1 MPSSRTRVRI
11 KRSSSDGSSS
21 GIDVAAARPTENHN
35 PSSDI
40 HVAGPSVN
48 GVTDGDG
55 DGARCR
61 VDDGHMLVIRLR
73 PDQVALLNTEASNS
87 NGLDAGHTVD
97 DNDHVGGGRNH
108 RGTFSKKHVQRH
120 PEIEWVH
127 RGQGRYLPA
136 EQVRREST
144 AAAVGAPERKS
155 RSHRTIQEEFD
166 HQVQIKREDLE
177 TDTLQPPPTGTTF
190 KSLRSTSADDAT
202 HKLAAISPP
211 AITPAPAPRKRAP
224 RDSLTDALSGPPQ
237 YGLRRHH
244 RDSLSQPQSPA
255 IATASESRSGRFARR
270 SDAKFLP
277 SIEKSLSLSLT
288 LPLRRT
294 SLRKSFTA
302 ARTAES
308 DEDESEVEVDEDS
321 EVEGSEMSRGRKDT
335 YDREY
340 VDAHPGEVF
349 HHAGNGWFRRGPR
362 PSGKTKGKGK
372 AVKREVVVA
381 DEVPAVVKEKKREK
395 KRQVSYGLDSNASI
409 HKEDLGNYPGQVF
422 THKGNGWYRPGPDPS
437 GQRRSIVI
445 ASGGDDSENEVDE
458 EEESADED
466 EEEVSEDDDAPAG
479 TVGRKYKDAHPE
491 TEWVHRGNGRYV
503 RKSKLSAPPVSAEPP
518 AETQRRGSERTY
530 SKKFVIEHPGEEFY
544 HTGNARHKRGSRPS
558 VVKSA
563 PPESVV
569 DDDNDNA
576 ESEDEAGGGLVDKA
590 FVTAHPHLQFHHRGQ
605 GRYARGPR
613 LATTPARNEG
623 SEDEDDGE
631 GDVDGV
637 SRDSLVDGAFVNAH
651 PGITFY
657 HRGQG
662 RWAFGMPPSY
672 SHNKVAVRG
681 PGAREWKV
689 SVGEEEGDEGPSRTA
704 LFMKAEGPEKFPEFL
719 WHYRGGGKWGRM
731 TKMEVDLAA
740 SVGGGKGRRGVQR
753 RGGGDGGGEERPKIR
768 RSRKGLNGVGDEG
781 EGPNKVREKVPK
793 PKPRMLEPEEDVL
806 EDDDLPSIFGEEWP
820 ALTGTE
826 DAIDKQTRKV
836 FKPLNT
842 NEILA
847 SLAKFDPAARST
859 GNLLEIAANA
869 QRALLALQEEYLAL
883 DRVTAQHAKIPRRP
897 AKGGTVP
904 VDPQVFED
912 RKEADLYDYA
922 FDPRRIGFQ
931 DPEAQHIVRDAEGRE
946 LRQRRN
952 RTGVGATDT
961 VPGWKF
967 GEEGL
972 DGKRQSRQPNRF
984 DANIEMQ
991 QPARKRMRAMGG
1003 ASPLS
1008 MTPDRAATPLGGGGV
1023 GNNTNLLGLGRLGNV
1038 PKRIQQLRGES
1049 VGSVRSEG
1057 GSPAKHKG
1065 RPPGS
1070 KNLHKRSDAGI
1081 PKGPRKKKVVEV
1093 GEVGEESEV
1102 KGVEAAVD
1110 RDFEM

>member
-1 MPSSRTRVRI
+1 MSSTRARVRI
-11 KRSSSDGSSS
+11 KRSSSDGSSDGSSS
-21 GIDVAAARPTENHN
+21 GIDVAAARPTEHN
-35 PSSDI
+35 NTSSDI
-40 HVAGPSVN
+40 RVAEPEVN
-48 GVTDGDG
+48 GRADDS
-55 DGARCR
+55 GARCR
-61 VDDGHMLVIRLR
+61 VVDGHMLVIRLR
-73 PDQVALLNTEASNS
+73 RDQVALLNTEPSNP
-87 NGLDAGHTVD
+87 NGLNGHTVD
-97 DNDHVGGGRNH
+97 DNDVVGRNH

-144 AAAVGAPERKS
+144 AAAVAAPERKS
-155 RSHRTIQEEFD
+155 RSRRTIQEEFD
-166 HQVQIKREDLE
+166 HQVQIKREELE
-177 TDTLQPPPTGTTF
+177 SDTIEPPT
-190 KSLRSTSADDAT
+190 KSLRSTSAEAT
-202 HKLAAISPP
+202 KLAAISPP
-211 AITPAPAPRKRAP
+211 VIAAPAPRKRAP

-244 RDSLSQPQSPA
+244 HNSLSQSQPGSPA
-255 IATASESRSGRFARR
+255 IATATESRSGRFARR

-277 SIEKSLSLSLT
+277 SIEKGLSLT
-288 LPLRRT
+288 LPHRRT

-302 ARTAES
+302 ATTAES
-308 DEDESEVEVDEDS
+308 DEDESEGS
-321 EVEGSEMSRGRKDT
+321 EVEEGDGSEMSRGRKDT

-362 PSGKTKGKGK
+362 PSGKTKGKGRASGTGK
-372 AVKREVVVA
+372 AVKREVVA
-381 DEVPAVVKEKKREK
+381 DEVAAPVVKEKKK

-445 ASGGDDSENEVDE
+445 ASGGDDSENEVEE
-458 EEESADED
+458 EEESADEED
-466 EEEVSEDDDAPAG
+466 EEASEDDDAPAG

-491 TEWVHRGNGRYV
+491 VEWVHRGNGRYV
-503 RKSKLSAPPVSAEPP
+503 RKSKLSAPPPASVEPAP
-518 AETQRRGSERTY
+518 AETMKRGSERTY
-530 SKKFVIEHPGEEFY
+530 SKKFVIDHPSEEFY
-544 HTGNARHKRGSRPS
+544 HTGNARYKRGSRPS

-569 DDDNDNA
+569 EDDN
-576 ESEDEAGGGLVDKA
+576 EGSEDDGTGGDGGGLVDKA
-590 FVTAHPHLQFHHRGQ
+590 FVTAHPHLLFHHRGQ

-613 LATTPARNEG
+613 PATTPARNEG
-623 SEDEDDGE
+623 SEGEDDGE

-637 SRDSLVDGAFVNAH
+637 GRDSLVDGAFVNAH

-689 SVGEEEGDEGPSRTA
+689 SSEEDGDEGPPKTA
-704 LFMKAEGPEKFPEFL
+704 LFMKADGPEKFPEYL

-740 SVGGGKGRRGVQR
+740 SVGAGKGRRGQR
-753 RGGGDGGGEERPKIR
+753 RGVGDGGGEERPKMR
-768 RSRKGLNGVGDEG
+768 RSRKGLHGGVGEEG
-781 EGPNKVREKVPK
+781 EGTKVREKIPK

-806 EDDDLPSIFGEEWP
+806 GDDDLPSIFGEEWP

-842 NEILA
+842 NKILA
-847 SLAKFDPAARST
+847 SLTKFDPAARST

-869 QRALLALQEEYLAL
+869 QRALKALQEEYLSL

-1008 MTPDRAATPLGGGGV
+1008 MTPDRAATPHLGGGV
-1023 GNNTNLLGLGRLGNV
+1023 GNNTNILGLGRLGNV

-1049 VGSVRSEG
+1049 VGTVRSEG
-1057 GSPAKHKG
+1057 GDPGSPAKHKG

-1070 KNLHKRSDAGI
+1070 KNLHKRSDAGV

-1093 GEVGEESEV
+1093 GEESEV
-1102 KGVEAAVD
+1102 KGVEAEVD

>member
-1 MPSSRTRVRI
+1 MAETRTTMPSMRARVRI
-11 KRSSSDGSSS
+11 KRSSSDGSSDGSSS
-21 GIDVAAARPTENHN
+21 GIDVAAARPMENN
-35 PSSDI
+35 NTSSDI
-40 HVAGPSVN
+40 PVAEPEGN
-48 GVTDGDG
+48 GRADDGN
-55 DGARCR
+55 GARCR
-61 VDDGHMLVIRLR
+61 VVDGHMLVIRLR
-73 PDQVALLNTEASNS
+73 PDQVALLNTEPSNS
-87 NGLDAGHTVD
+87 NGLNGHTAGND
-97 DNDHVGGGRNH
+97 DNDVVGRNH

-144 AAAVGAPERKS
+144 AAAVAAPERKS
-155 RSHRTIQEEFD
+155 RSRRTIQEEFD
-166 HQVQIKREDLE
+166 HQVQIKREELE
-177 TDTLQPPPTGTTF
+177 TDTLQPPT
-190 KSLRSTSADDAT
+190 KSLRSTSADAT
-202 HKLAAISPP
+202 QKLATSPP
-211 AITPAPAPRKRAP
+211 VITAPRKRAP

-277 SIEKSLSLSLT
+277 SIEKGLSLT
-288 LPLRRT
+288 LPHRRT

-302 ARTAES
+302 AAES
-308 DEDESEVEVDEDS
+308 EPEDDDDDDDEDS
-321 EVEGSEMSRGRKDT
+321 EVGNEGSEMSRGRKDT

-362 PSGKTKGKGK
+362 PSGKTAGKGKGK
-372 AVKREVVVA
+372 GRAVAVKSEVDVVPV
-381 DEVPAVVKEKKREK
+381 VPKKKKKE
-395 KRQVSYGLDSNASI
+395 RQVSYGLDSNASI

-445 ASGGDDSENEVDE
+445 ASGGDDSENEVEE

-466 EEEVSEDDDAPAG
+466 DEEGSEDDDAPAG

-491 TEWVHRGNGRYV
+491 VEWVHRGNGRYV
-503 RKSKLSAPPVSAEPP
+503 RKSKLSAPPLSIEPAP
-518 AETQRRGSERTY
+518 AETMKRGSERTY
-530 SKKFVIEHPGEEFY
+530 SKKFVIDHPSEEFY
-544 HTGNARHKRGSRPS
+544 HTGNARYKRGSRPS

-569 DDDNDNA
+569 EDDNE
-576 ESEDEAGGGLVDKA
+576 ESEDWGGGDGGGLVDKA

-613 LATTPARNEG
+613 PATTPARNEG

-637 SRDSLVDGAFVNAH
+637 SRESLVDGAFVNAH

-689 SVGEEEGDEGPSRTA
+689 SGEEDGDEGPAKTA
-704 LFMKAEGPEKFPEFL
+704 LFMKADGPEKFPEYL

-740 SVGGGKGRRGVQR
+740 SVGAGKGRRGQR
-753 RGGGDGGGEERPKIR
+753 RGVGDDGGEERPKMR
-768 RSRKGLNGVGDEG
+768 RSRKGLHGGVGEEG
-781 EGPNKVREKVPK
+781 EGAKVREKVPK

-806 EDDDLPSIFGEEWP
+806 GDDDLPSIFGEEWP

-842 NEILA
+842 NKILA
-847 SLAKFDPAARST
+847 SLTKFDPAARST

-869 QRALLALQEEYLAL
+869 QRALQALQEEYLSL

-904 VDPQVFED
+904 VDSQVFED

-952 RTGVGATDT
+952 RTGFGATDT

-1008 MTPDRAATPLGGGGV
+1008 MTPDRAATPLLGGGV
-1023 GNNTNLLGLGRLGNV
+1023 GNNTNMLGLGRLGNV

-1070 KNLHKRSDAGI
+1070 KNLHKRSDAGV

-1093 GEVGEESEV
+1093 GEGSEV
-1102 KGVEAAVD
+1102 KGLSVEAEVD

>member
-1 MPSSRTRVRI
+1 MSSTRARVRI

-35 PSSDI
+35 TSSDI
-40 HVAGPSVN
+40 HVAEPSVN
-48 GVTDGDG
+48 GVTDDG
-55 DGARCR
+55 VGASCR
-61 VDDGHMLVIRLR
+61 VVDGHMLVIRLR
-73 PDQVALLNTEASNS
+73 PDQVALLNIEPKTL
-87 NGLDAGHTVD
+87 NGLDGHIAGND

-144 AAAVGAPERKS
+144 AAAAGAPERKS
-155 RSHRTIQEEFD
+155 RSRRTIQEEFD
-166 HQVQIKREDLE
+166 HQVQIKREELNE
-177 TDTLQPPPTGTTF
+177 SDTLQPPITGTT
-190 KSLRSTSADDAT
+190 KSLRSTSADV
-202 HKLAAISPP
+202 AISPP
-211 AITPAPAPRKRAP
+211 VITAPAPRKRAP

-244 RDSLSQPQSPA
+244 RDSLSQSQPGSPA

-277 SIEKSLSLSLT
+277 SIEKGLSLT
-288 LPLRRT
+288 LPHRRT

-302 ARTAES
+302 ATTAES
-308 DEDESEVEVDEDS
+308 DEDESEVEVEEDS
-321 EVEGSEMSRGRKDT
+321 EVGNEGSEMSRGRKDT

-372 AVKREVVVA
+372 AVKREVVAA
-381 DEVPAVVKEKKREK
+381 DEVAVPVVKQKKKEK

-445 ASGGDDSENEVDE
+445 ASGGDDSENEAEEE
-458 EEESADED
+458 EEESAEED
-466 EEEVSEDDDAPAG
+466 EEEGSDDDDGAPAG

-491 TEWVHRGNGRYV
+491 VEWVHRGNGRYV
-503 RKSKLSAPPVSAEPP
+503 RKSKLSAPPLSAEPLPGP
-518 AETQRRGSERTY
+518 AETMKRGSERTY
-530 SKKFVIEHPGEEFY
+530 SKKFVIDHPSEEFY
-544 HTGNARHKRGSRPS
+544 HTGNARYKRGSRPS

-569 DDDNDNA
+569 EDDDHE
-576 ESEDEAGGGLVDKA
+576 ESEDGDGGGLVDKA

-613 LATTPARNEG
+613 PATTPARNEG

-637 SRDSLVDGAFVNAH
+637 SRESLVDGAFVNAH
-651 PGITFY
+651 PHITFY

-689 SVGEEEGDEGPSRTA
+689 SGEEDGDEGPAKTA
-704 LFMKAEGPEKFPEFL
+704 LFMKAEGPEKFPEYL

-740 SVGGGKGRRGVQR
+740 SVGAGKGRRGQR
-753 RGGGDGGGEERPKIR
+753 RGVGDDGGEERPKMR
-768 RSRKGLNGVGDEG
+768 RSRKGLHGGVGEEG
-781 EGPNKVREKVPK
+781 DGPK
-793 PKPRMLEPEEDVL
+793 PRVQAPKVKPRMLEPEEDVL

-842 NEILA
+842 NKILA
-847 SLAKFDPAARST
+847 SLTKFDPAARST

-869 QRALLALQEEYLAL
+869 QRALQALQEEYLSL

-904 VDPQVFED
+904 VDAQVFED

-1008 MTPDRAATPLGGGGV
+1008 MTPDRAATPLGGAL
-1023 GNNTNLLGLGRLGNV
+1023 GNNTQFLGLGRIGNV

-1070 KNLHKRSDAGI
+1070 KNLHKRSDAGV

-1093 GEVGEESEV
+1093 GEGSEV
-1102 KGVEAAVD
+1102 KGGEAEVE
-1110 RDFEM
+1110 RDYEM

>member
-1 MPSSRTRVRI
+1 MAETRTTTSSTRARVRI
-11 KRSSSDGSSS
+11 KRSSSDPSSDGSSS
-21 GIDVAAARPTENHN
+21 GIDVAVARPTEHN
-35 PSSDI
+35 NTSSDI
-40 HVAGPSVN
+40 RVAEPKVN
-48 GVTDGDG
+48 GVTDDG
-55 DGARCR
+55 GGARCR
-61 VDDGHMLVIRLR
+61 VVDGHMLVIRLR
-73 PDQVALLNTEASNS
+73 PDQVALLNIEPKTS
-87 NGLDAGHTVD
+87 NGLDGHIAGND
-97 DNDHVGGGRNH
+97 DNDGVGVGRNH

-144 AAAVGAPERKS
+144 AAAVAAPERKS
-155 RSHRTIQEEFD
+155 RSRRTIQEEFD
-166 HQVQIKREDLE
+166 HQVQIKREELE
-177 TDTLQPPPTGTTF
+177 TDTLQPLT
-190 KSLRSTSADDAT
+190 KSLRSTSADAT
-202 HKLAAISPP
+202 KLAASPP
-211 AITPAPAPRKRAP
+211 IISAPAPAPRKRAP

-277 SIEKSLSLSLT
+277 SIEKGVSLT
-288 LPLRRT
+288 LPHRRT

-302 ARTAES
+302 ATTAES
-308 DEDESEVEVDEDS
+308 DEDESEVEGDEGS
-321 EVEGSEMSRGRKDT
+321 EVGNEGSEMSRGRKDT

-349 HHAGNGWFRRGPR
+349 HHAGNGWFRRGLR
-362 PSGKTKGKGK
+362 PNGKTKGKGK
-372 AVKREVVVA
+372 AVKREVVA
-381 DEVPAVVKEKKREK
+381 DEVAVPAVVQKKEK

-445 ASGGDDSENEVDE
+445 ASGGDDSENEVEE

-466 EEEVSEDDDAPAG
+466 EEEASDDDDAPAG

-491 TEWVHRGNGRYV
+491 VEWVHRGNGRYV
-503 RKSKLSAPPVSAEPP
+503 RKSKLSAPPLSAEPAP
-518 AETQRRGSERTY
+518 AETMKRGSERTY
-530 SKKFVIEHPGEEFY
+530 SKKFVIDHPSEEFY
-544 HTGNARHKRGSRPS
+544 HTGNARYKRGSRPS

-569 DDDNDNA
+569 EDDNE
-576 ESEDEAGGGLVDKA
+576 ESEDEGGGDAGALFDKA
-590 FVTAHPHLQFHHRGQ
+590 HVNAHPHLQFHHRGQ

-613 LATTPARNEG
+613 PATTPAHNEG

-637 SRDSLVDGAFVNAH
+637 SRESLVDGAFVNAH
-651 PGITFY
+651 PNITFY

-689 SVGEEEGDEGPSRTA
+689 SGEEDGDEGPAKTA
-704 LFMKAEGPEKFPEFL
+704 LFMKAEGPEKFPEFV

-740 SVGGGKGRRGVQR
+740 SVGAGKGRRGQR
-753 RGGGDGGGEERPKIR
+753 RGVGVDGEEERPKMR
-768 RSRKGLNGVGDEG
+768 RSRKGLNGVGEEG
-781 EGPNKVREKVPK
+781 EGAKVREKVPK

-806 EDDDLPSIFGEEWP
+806 GDDDLPSIFGEEWP

-842 NEILA
+842 NKILA
-847 SLAKFDPAARST
+847 SLTKFDPAARST
-859 GNLLEIAANA
+859 GNLLDIAANA
-869 QRALLALQEEYLAL
+869 QRALQALQEEYLSL

-984 DANIEMQ
+984 DANTEMQ
-991 QPARKRMRAMGG
+991 QPARKRMRAMGA

-1008 MTPDRAATPLGGGGV
+1008 MTPDRAATPLGSAL
-1023 GNNTNLLGLGRLGNV
+1023 GNNTQFLGLGRIGNV

-1070 KNLHKRSDAGI
+1070 KNLHKRSDAGV
-1081 PKGPRKKKVVEV
+1081 PKGPRKKKFVEG
-1093 GEVGEESEV
+1093 GEGSEV
-1102 KGVEAAVD
+1102 KGGRAEVE